1 MLRDLTLE
9 KPSRAVITFS
19 LPLVLSTVLQQTY
32 NIANS
37 VIVGR
42 MVGSAALASVGA
54 AYPITL
60 FYIAV
65 ATGARWPSVVIS
77 AGKEARDMKSARYLP
92 DCFVLLGITCL
103 RESAQPP
110 DYETV
115 ERFSEHMTLP
125 PPISPFIPSAS
136 LPMFM

>member
-65 ATGARWPSVVIS
+65 ATGASMGSSVVIS
-77 AGKEARDMKSARYLP
+77 QLFGAGLRDMKARYLP
-92 DCFVLLGITCL
+92 IVSLVLPNCSLACGVL
-103 RESAQPP
+103 SAA
-110 DYETV
+110 
-115 ERFSEHMTLP
+115 RL
-125 PPISPFIPSAS
+125 
-136 LPMFM
+136 